1 MRKNNI
7 IYIGF
12 KKIMDIVIGF
22 LGTIFIVLPCFLII
36 FIIYKVKGYK
46 GSIFFTQ
53 YRVGRFG
60 KNLKFINS
68 DQWLKMQRKF

>member
-60 KNLKFINS
+60 KK
-68 DQWLKMQRKF
+68 LKMQRKF